1 DAYYQ
6 KAQQVRR
13 LIKEKIVTL
22 LNEYD
27 FLLSPVS
34 PTPAFKI
41 GENNQDPLVMYM
53 ADIYTV
59 LASLAGIP
67 AISLPLGNN
76 KEGLP
81 LSVQLMGRHFQEQE
95 LLSLSN

>member
-1 DAYYQ
+1 MT
-6 KAQQVRR
+6 R
-13 LIKEKIVTL
+13 EKVEAL
-22 LNEYD
+22 FVDYD
-27 FLLSPVS
+27 FLLSPVT

-41 GENNQDPLVMYM
+41 GENIQDPLVMYM

-67 AISLPLGNN
+67 AVALPLGNN

-81 LSVQLMGRHFQEQE
+81 LSVQLMAKHFNEQG
-95 LLSLSN
+95 LLNLSYRFLHKV